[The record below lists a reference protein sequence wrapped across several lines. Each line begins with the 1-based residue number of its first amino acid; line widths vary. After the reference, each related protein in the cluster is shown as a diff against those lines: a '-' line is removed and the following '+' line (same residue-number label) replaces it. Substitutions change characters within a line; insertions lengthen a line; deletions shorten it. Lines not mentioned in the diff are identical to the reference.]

1 MHTQSSILF
10 TWVHYTNTANIEIFN
25 DGTIS
30 KEQAKRLDV
39 LNLLLEGKLK
49 TMQGI
54 DQSIL
59 ELCELPNYAA
69 VRKERI
75 TTRSNLTQASVNLGQ
90 T

>member
-1 MHTQSSILF
+1 
-10 TWVHYTNTANIEIFN
+10 
-25 DGTIS
+25 
-30 KEQAKRLDV
+30 
-39 LNLLLEGKLK
+39 
-49 TMQGI
+49 MQGI